1 VSGRAPRWLVIGILT
16 LVLVAAGPVAAAR
29 HIAPDDYVARL
40 DEALHVARGA
50 IGHPD
55 PASMQ
60 AVRQALGLPVTV
72 DFPGGAAQIP
82 ADPLL
87 EELSGTTASDFR
99 AASLRLSALR
109 DAAALAASAKSLDRT
124 GLRRAV
130 AEAYRGIGP
139 TTPSLLDRIRARLQA
154 VWRGFLDALT
164 NFRGVGS
171 LLIWA
176 LVAALLIG
184 GWLLLRRGALVAE
197 VRGIDVPSPTGAP
210 VDWLRRADEALARG
224 DLQGAVRALYRAL
237 LAALARRGTV
247 ADEPSLTAGEC
258 RAAVGAAR
266 PALYPA
272 VAAATTAFERV
283 AYGRVAPTDE
293 DVEALR
299 RAERAART
307 A

>member
-1 VSGRAPRWLVIGILT
+1 M
-16 LVLVAAGPVAAAR
+16 VLAAASGPVAAAT

-40 DEALHVARGA
+40 DAAVQMARGA

-55 PASMQ
+55 PAAMQ
-60 AVRQALGLPVTV
+60 AVRQALGLPATV
-72 DFPGGAAQIP
+72 DFPGGAVQIP
-82 ADPLL
+82 PDPLMEQL
-87 EELSGTTASDFR
+87 AGTSASDFR

-109 DAAALAASAKSLDRT
+109 DAAARAASAKPLDRT
-124 GLRRAV
+124 ALRNAV
-130 AEAYRGIGP
+130 HEAYRGIGP
-139 TTPSLLDRIRARLQA
+139 IRRSLLDRIRSGLQA
-154 VWRGFLDALT
+154 VWRFFLDALT

-184 GWLLLRRGALVAE
+184 GWLLLRRAPLVAE
-197 VRGIDVPSPTGAP
+197 VRGIDAPAPTGAP

-283 AYGRVAPTDE
+283 AYGRVAATDE

-299 RAERAART
+299 RAERAARS